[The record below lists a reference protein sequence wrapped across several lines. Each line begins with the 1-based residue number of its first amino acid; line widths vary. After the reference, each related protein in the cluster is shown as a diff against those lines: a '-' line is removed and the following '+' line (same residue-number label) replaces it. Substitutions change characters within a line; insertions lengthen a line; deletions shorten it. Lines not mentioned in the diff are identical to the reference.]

1 MTSEK
6 PKRRVFISFM
16 VEDRKY
22 ADLMAAWSANENDDF
37 AMYDER
43 LKVAIDS
50 RDADYIKSKLR
61 PKIDRASVLVC
72 LIGEKT
78 SGSKWVNWEIEYA
91 QNQDKRL
98 VGVKLADNV
107 ARPSQVTGVGAIFVS
122 YKKDEI
128 QRAIEWAVTST
139 KKEKD
144 WVFTN

>member
-1 MTSEK
+1 
-6 PKRRVFISFM
+6 
-16 VEDRKY
+16 
-22 ADLMAAWSANENDDF
+22 MAAWSANENDDF